1 MLHTWCNATLCLK
14 QSVKFRQI
22 PSNEVLLPLD
32 LLQHP
37 MYCAPYVR
45 YLVCQY
51 FHPIQLVKFL
61 YPSFTHSFVN
71 SLKYCNN
78 VTLVTSLKTTFF
90 IVFHSF
96 ILLIAQYSHINNL
109 RLDTLHHEFG
119 PGMQVTVDWS
129 RVANINI

>member
-1 MLHTWCNATLCLK
+1 MQCNPLSKTI
-14 QSVKFRQI
+14 RQI
-22 PSNEVLLPLD
+22 PSNSVKRSSAAAGHPTTSNVL
-32 LLQHP
+32 
-37 MYCAPYVR
+37 CSI
-45 YLVCQY
+45 CQI
-51 FHPIQLVKFL
+51 FSLSIFSSNTVKFL